1 MIMAI
6 PIISDPYLPQV
17 STHSKLGQHLRQKYD
32 ENQTRNFSTILGEA
46 FLSSGDQ
53 VPCLTTT
60 VESLVLA
67 MLRQM
72 KSGGP
77 VPGTLNPTVVQSP
90 HLTCFG
96 AVSTSPE
103 TVHESDECQR
113 CLQMDA
119 ESKSDLRADLNDII
133 QKASQAHNVD
143 AGLVSAVIR
152 AESNFDPAGVS
163 PKGAMGLMQLM
174 PETARELGVENP
186 YDPEENIMGGVRYLR
201 TLLDRYAGNVK
212 NALAAYNWGMG
223 NLERNPGRLPAE
235 TRGYIV
241 RVLKYY
247 EGVSV

>member
-1 MIMAI
+1 MAI
-6 PIISDPYLPQV
+6 PIISDPYLPLVQ
-17 STHSKLGQHLRQKYD
+17 THSRLGQHLRQKYD

-46 FLSSGDQ
+46 FLSGSGQ
-53 VPCLTTT
+53 GSCLTSTL
-60 VESLVLA
+60 EGLVLA

-72 KSGGP
+72 KAGSP
-77 VPGTLNPTVVQSP
+77 VPGTLNPTGVKSSY
-90 HLTCFG
+90 LTYSG
-96 AVSTSPE
+96 SMSGSPE
-103 TVHESDECQR
+103 SVLEPEASKKS
-113 CLQMDA
+113 LQIDA
-119 ESKSDLRADLNDII
+119 ESRSDFRTDLNHII
-133 QKASQAHNVD
+133 QKASKAHNVD

-163 PKGAMGLMQLM
+163 AKGAMGLMQLM

-212 NALAAYNWGMG
+212 DALAAYNWGMG

-235 TRGYIV
+235 TRGYIAK
-241 RVLKYY
+241 VLKYY